1 MGYYTCHCLEVKTA
15 DNLGPHPNA
24 LAILAQFRRTNEN
37 AAYALDAEGS
47 TESDAKWYD
56 HDTELK
62 EFSRS
67 YPDALFVLYGDGE
80 SGEDFW
86 YSYFRDGKV
95 QNAPVRL
102 EFDEFEE
109 SKLV

>member
-1 MGYYTCHCLEVKTA
+1 MGYYTCHCLDVKTA
-15 DNLGPHPNA
+15 DNSGQHPDA
-24 LAILAQFRRTNEN
+24 LAIIAHLRSVNEN
-37 AAYALDAEGS
+37 AHDALGEEGY
-47 TESDAKWYD
+47 TESDAKWYG

-62 EFSRS
+62 EFSTS

-109 SKLV
+109 SKLA